1 MSATLLASKVFF
13 SSTVWLNLFYWTIA
27 FAPSL
32 PYVLLYAGYRSSL
45 FQKRDALANL
55 MAQKGVFDSY
65 QSRFGQA
72 RDKRDEIVAELF
84 NLYYRA
90 STYWLAIGLNA
101 VVITLGVAV
110 GLMRVGVPIWL
121 PSGIASLV
129 KSAPLT
135 LGLGFAG
142 AYVLS
147 LYDTLRRCRTA
158 DLSAYSLHFTWV
170 HMVLASIL
178 APLVCQAFQPA
189 VAAPIAFGIGLF
201 PIKDT
206 VDFVRQTTK
215 KRLELSVTAD
225 AAKVIPLSL
234 VQGLNNEAIDRLE
247 EEGISTTVQLA
258 YSDPIKLFFKTN
270 FQWAWVIDVI
280 DQAILINYV
289 GEKIETLRP
298 VGIRGAI
305 EMTVLGESMRARGSV
320 QERAN
325 QVVTIVAQRLG
336 VSEAEARNLGDNLYE
351 DGQVDLIWQLYKP
364 YEEPSK
370 FDEPP
375 PAGGESATL
384 PPPRRTQLP
393 LNQQLTSEGGSTS
406 EPQTTL
412 K

>member
-1 MSATLLASKVFF
+1 MSATFLVPKLF
-13 SSTVWLNLFYWTIA
+13 SSSSIWLNLFYWGLA

-32 PYVLLYAGYRSSL
+32 PYVLLFAGYRDNL

-72 RDKRDEIVAELF
+72 RDKREQIVAELF

-101 VVITLGVAV
+101 IVITLGVAV
-110 GLMRVGVPIWL
+110 GLIRMGVPIWL
-121 PSGIASLV
+121 PSGIADLARA
-129 KSAPLT
+129 APFT
-135 LGLGFAG
+135 MGLGFAG

-178 APLVCQAFQPA
+178 APLICQAFQPA
-189 VAAPIAFGIGLF
+189 VAAPVAFGLGLF

-215 KRLELSVTAD
+215 KKLELSVTSD
-225 AAKVIPLSL
+225 AAKGLPLSL
-234 VQGLNNEAIDRLE
+234 VQGLNNEAIDRLG

-258 YSDPIKLFFKTN
+258 YYDPIKLFFKTN

-289 GEKIETLRP
+289 GEKIEALRP

-305 EMTVLGESMRARGSV
+305 EMTVLGESTRAGGPAQQRV
-320 QERAN
+320 N
-325 QVVTIVAQRLG
+325 QVVTIVALRLG

-364 YEEPSK
+364 YEAQSK
-370 FDEPP
+370 LDEMQ
-375 PAGGESATL
+375 SAEAVGAPQVLETL
-384 PPPRRTQLP
+384 QTHDK
-393 LNQQLTSEGGSTS
+393 NQAA
-406 EPQTTL
+406 
-412 K
+412 

>member
-1 MSATLLASKVFF
+1 MMSATFVMPRIF
-13 SSTVWLNLFYWTIA
+13 SSETVWLNLLYWAIA

-32 PYVLLYAGYRSSL
+32 PYVLLYAGYRSNL
-45 FQKRDALANL
+45 LQKRDALANL

-72 RDKRDEIVAELF
+72 RDKREQIVNELF

-90 STYWLAIGLNA
+90 NAYWLAIGMNA
-101 VVITLGVAV
+101 VVITLGVAL
-110 GLMRVGVPIWL
+110 GLIRAGVPIWL
-121 PSGIASLV
+121 PKGISGLA

-135 LGLGFAG
+135 MGLGFAG
-142 AYVLS
+142 SYILS

-178 APLVCQAFQPA
+178 APLICQAFQPA
-189 VAAPIAFGIGLF
+189 VAAPVAFGLGLF

-206 VDFVRQTTK
+206 VDFVRQNTK
-215 KRLELSVTAD
+215 RKLELSVIADTA
-225 AAKVIPLSL
+225 KGLPLSV

-258 YSDPIKLFFKTN
+258 YFDPIKLFFKTN

-289 GEKIETLRP
+289 GEKIEMLRP

-305 EMTVLGESMRARGSV
+305 EMTVLGEPTRPGGNV
-320 QERAN
+320 QQRVD
-325 QVVTIVAQRLG
+325 QVVTIVALRLG

-364 YEEPSK
+364 YEAQTK
-370 FDEPP
+370 LDELPLLE
-375 PAGGESATL
+375 AGGAPKVSETL
-384 PPPRRTQLP
+384 ETHDK
-393 LNQQLTSEGGSTS
+393 NQAA
-406 EPQTTL
+406 
-412 K
+412 